1 MVLVNDGSDKTV
13 LEGAKNITSVGE
25 IDEKVVQ
32 QCTNASKSN
41 GQPPTITIG
50 NIEIYK
56 GEKFDTGKLNIVAKD
71 NTGKVLPI
79 EVDGFIDTNRV
90 GTYIL
95 TLKATDEWG
104 KSTEKKSRNKSVG

>member
-1 MVLVNDGSDKTV
+1 M
-13 LEGAKNITSVGE
+13 
-25 IDEKVVQ
+25 
-32 QCTNASKSN
+32 
-41 GQPPTITIG
+41 
-50 NIEIYK
+50 
-56 GEKFDTGKLNIVAKD
+56 AKD

-104 KSTEKKSRNKSVG
+104 KSTGKRVEIKVLDDKSYDYNSPEFKKMVSTEMYNLINSYRKEKGKEPLVVSSRLEGMANAWSKYMMDKKYLHII